1 MSEEKKVYEMSITGY
16 WSMDT
21 TFEVEPGED
30 PYDVAHDIAMTEVPS
45 DVEIDSIE
53 VY

>member
-1 MSEEKKVYEMSITGY
+1 MSEETKVYEMTVTGY
-16 WSMDT
+16 WSMET

-30 PYDVAHDIAMTEVPS
+30 PYDVAHDIAMVEAPF